1 MPFAPT
7 WMDLRDSHTKSDKEK
22 QLLFIISMCNLE
34 NSTNQLIYKT
44 NSQTWGK
51 GETHGYQRGKGARRL
66 SEECRITDR

>member
-34 NSTNQLIYKT
+34 NSTNQLIYKAET
-44 NSQTWGK
+44 DSQT
-51 GETHGYQRGKGARRL
+51 
-66 SEECRITDR
+66 

>member
-34 NSTNQLIYKT
+34 NSTNQLIYKAET
-44 NSQTWGK
+44 DSQTQKTNLQLPKGK
-51 GETHGYQRGKGARRL
+51 RGREA
-66 SEECRITDR
+66 